1 MSHSGHGSPVLRG
14 EGTPTTTFTGMP
26 PQYQSLP
33 RSLASV
39 EPLLP
44 GTGDTGGSQAG
55 LMLCLCVQGTV
66 HVPRTAGTDVAS
78 LSQEQGPSL
87 SLHAVLDNSQDQENG
102 TVSFQKRPVQRTPC
116 EPHWVI
122 LEASPC
128 PSVSEEEA
136 ADLGTDCWQAGH
148 VGSSP
153 QWWLSQGTSGV

>member
-1 MSHSGHGSPVLRG
+1 MICLSHSGHGSPVLRG
-14 EGTPTTTFTGMP
+14 EGAPPPTTFTGMP

-44 GTGDTGGSQAG
+44 GTWDTGGAQAG
-55 LMLCLCVQGTV
+55 LMLCLCAQGTA

-102 TVSFQKRPVQRTPC
+102 TVGFQKRPVQRTPC
-116 EPHWVI
+116 EHHWVI
-122 LEASPC
+122 LEASTVPI
-128 PSVSEEEA
+128 SVRR
-136 ADLGTDCWQAGH
+136 G
-148 VGSSP
+148 GS
-153 QWWLSQGTSGV
+153 